1 MTDAPHRH
9 LIGSS
14 LAGIAFEYLDPEAT
28 LVEVVVDN
36 SPNQID
42 RTRG

>member
-9 LIGSS
+9 LIGVPS
-14 LAGIAFEYLDPEAT
+14 LAGIAFES
-28 LVEVVVDN
+28 LVEVVDN
-36 SPNQID
+36 SPKQID